1 MKFPASE
8 EAGYSIW
15 VTRDEFERQ
24 LGDMDPIVGKIN
36 TTSGVSVRL
45 MCASDAPAAHSI
57 LKESPE
63 ASMWSRESLTESASR
78 GIALVAELDG
88 SIAGIL
94 VGRAAADEFEI
105 LNLAVGKLWRRRGA
119 ASRLV
124 ADAVARAQDTGA
136 TQVHLEVRA
145 SNAGAIAFYE
155 KMGFRICG
163 RRPNYYRDPV
173 EDAVLLV
180 FHNSAQKP

>member
-1 MKFPASE
+1 
-8 EAGYSIW
+8 
-15 VTRDEFERQ
+15 
-24 LGDMDPIVGKIN
+24 MDPTLGKIHA
-36 TTSGVSVRL
+36 TARVSVRL
-45 MCASDAPAAHSI
+45 MHASDISAARSI

-63 ASMWSRESLTESASR
+63 ASMWSRESLMESASR

-105 LNLAVGKLWRRRGA
+105 LNLAVGKAWRRRGA

-124 ADAVARAQDTGA
+124 ADAVTRAQSEGA

-145 SNAGAIAFYE
+145 SNAGAIALYE

-163 RRPNYYRDPV
+163 RRPNYYREPV

-180 FHNSAQKP
+180 FHNSEQTP

>member
-1 MKFPASE
+1 
-8 EAGYSIW
+8 
-15 VTRDEFERQ
+15 
-24 LGDMDPIVGKIN
+24 MDPTVGKIHA
-36 TTSGVSVRL
+36 TARVSVRL
-45 MCASDAPAAHSI
+45 MHASDISAAHGV

-63 ASMWSRESLTESASR
+63 ASMWSRESLMESASR
-78 GIALVAELDG
+78 GIALVAELEG

-105 LNLAVGKLWRRRGA
+105 LNLAVGRPWRRRGA
-119 ASRLV
+119 ASQLV
-124 ADAVARAQDTGA
+124 ASAVASAQSAGA

-145 SNAGAIAFYE
+145 SNAGAMALYE

-163 RRPNYYRDPV
+163 RRANYYREPV

-180 FHNSAQKP
+180 FHNSEQTP

>member
-1 MKFPASE
+1 
-8 EAGYSIW
+8 
-15 VTRDEFERQ
+15 
-24 LGDMDPIVGKIN
+24 MDPTVGKIN
-36 TTSGVSVRL
+36 ATARVSVRV
-45 MCASDAPAAHSI
+45 MRASDISAAHSI

-63 ASMWSRESLTESASR
+63 ASMWSRESLLESASR
-78 GIALVAELDG
+78 GIALVVELDG

-105 LNLAVGKLWRRRGA
+105 LNLAVGKAWRRRRA

-124 ADAVARAQDTGA
+124 ADAVARAQSAGA

-145 SNAGAIAFYE
+145 SNAGAIALYE

-163 RRPNYYRDPV
+163 RRTNYYREPV

-180 FHNSAQKP
+180 FHNPKQ